1 MQTYVRVNNQ
11 IIPAT
16 IAGRLKDK
24 DWNDRP
30 SKSIH
35 LNLSYDEVK
44 NLFQDD
50 VKWEI
55 GQEIELPTLSIE
67 DDELT
72 TIKNKIIDFYDNSEY
87 SIVGDIIL
95 HADGTTTIKMGCP
108 TSEELLTMIMEGI
121 DE

>member
-1 MQTYVRVNNQ
+1 MQTYVRVNSQ

-35 LNLSYDEVK
+35 LNLSYGEVK

-50 VKWEI
+50 VNWEI
-55 GQEIELPTLSIE
+55 GQEIELPALSME
-67 DDELT
+67 DNELT
-72 TIKNKIIDFYDNSEY
+72 TIESKIIDFYD
-87 SIVGDIIL
+87 IIFF
-95 HADGTTTIKMGCP
+95 HI
-108 TSEELLTMIMEGI
+108 I
-121 DE
+121 